1 MTGSGFP
8 EYVTAGFARTPS
20 ALTNIRNAP
29 DGKDSNR
36 CNTGVMDGPDPGLP
50 HPFRPDPPTVPRV
63 GASWRTNKLFLGL
76 AFVGLLAYLAPGPPG
91 YVQSLVL
98 PVMIDQAGS
107 NGVKVDE
114 ATRRA
119 MNRLGI
125 VYDSRVDLQSTFGRG
140 RALDTRRLLDW
151 ARSYPDSSAL
161 PLRRFDATFERV
173 ISQWDDPG
181 SLGPSSQ
188 SAVRGLP

>member
-1 MTGSGFP
+1 
-8 EYVTAGFARTPS
+8 
-20 ALTNIRNAP
+20 
-29 DGKDSNR
+29 
-36 CNTGVMDGPDPGLP
+36 MDGPDPGLP
-50 HPFRPDPPTVPRV
+50 NSPRPGPPTVPRV
-63 GASWRTNKLFLGL
+63 GVSWRTNKLFLCL
-76 AFVGLLAYLAPGPPG
+76 ALVGLLGYLAPGPPG
-91 YVQSLVL
+91 YVQSLAL

-107 NGVKVDE
+107 NGVEVDE
-114 ATRRA
+114 VARRA
-119 MNRLGI
+119 LNRLGI
-125 VYDSRVDLQSTFGRG
+125 VYDSRVDLQAVFGTG